1 MKKLTLIIHTNAQQA
16 LADLLRTIDQVPGF
30 TFSHVDGHGIEIE
43 NDSFLSARDKVVGH
57 TPRIRTDIL
66 LEDGDVDDVLAKLC
80 DRENNIAG
88 QGIYWVTAVEKGG
101 RLP

>member
-30 TFSHVDGHGIEIE
+30 TFSHVEGHGLEVE
-43 NDSFLSARDKVVGH
+43 EDSFLSARDKVVGYI
-57 TPRIRTDIL
+57 PRIRTDIL
-66 LEDGDVDDVLAKLC
+66 LEDGDVDVVLAKLR
-80 DRENNIAG
+80 DKENNVAG

-101 RLP
+101 HLL